1 MKNARLW
8 AIAIALL
15 VVVGGIAAYYLLYQG
30 TVAVYVKDAPGA
42 WSHVWVTFSG
52 VAIHESGQG
61 NATWKNVSDVKTTVD
76 LVALANVSQLLGKV
90 SLSPG
95 HYEQIR
101 LSVVNVTGM
110 LLGSTLTVEINLPQ
124 DNATM
129 KIAGQFTIASAQTT
143 SITIDINLASSLHDV
158 AGSWE
163 FTPVIGVTVG

>member
-30 TVAVYVKDAPGA
+30 TVAVYVRDAPGTWA
-42 WSHVWVTFSG
+42 HVWVTFSG
-52 VAIHESGQG
+52 VAIHESGQN

-76 LVALANVSQLLGKV
+76 LVALQNVSQLLGKI

-101 LSVVNVTGM
+101 LSVVNVTAV
-110 LLGSTLTVEINLPQ
+110 LLGGTVTLNINVPP

-129 KIAGQFTIASAQTT
+129 KIAGQFTVSSGQTT
-143 SITIDINLASSLHDV
+143 SITVDIRLDQSLHEV
-158 AGSWE
+158 NGTWM
-163 FTPVIGVTVG
+163 FTPVVGLTVG